1 MVDDILEI
9 KEKIN
14 HSVIFSIDRVRE
26 PSLYQSE
33 LFNLVENLY
42 QYVTRL
48 SPKYNDAGLEV
59 VETTHDCLRSYRI
72 ENGSFLNYYMVAFK
86 RRYTIETA
94 KGQMEQ
100 LRGGIVLT
108 QQEQQKISRIL
119 ALARSHQSDIASDGF
134 VEKAALLLG
143 ESAGEVRR
151 LLRVHSSAMT
161 AQYQRSSDEYDDE
174 SQIANLADDE
184 MVEDLVI
191 DKSEFHD
198 FLFRVDRQF
207 TKCRASQRQVIS
219 KLLTAKIIVELPELL
234 ELPILQESKFW
245 DRALFSEF
253 LHTGEVP
260 TAREL
265 AKRLERN
272 EASTSRTLN
281 HFLAKIREG
290 DVHGFTDLS

>member
-1 MVDDILEI
+1 M
-9 KEKIN
+9 
-14 HSVIFSIDRVRE
+14 
-26 PSLYQSE
+26 
-33 LFNLVENLY
+33 VENLY
-42 QYVTRL
+42 QYVTHL
-48 SPKYNDAGLEV
+48 SLKYKDAGLEV
-59 VETTHDCLRSYRI
+59 VETAHACLRSYRI
-72 ENGSFLNYYMVAFK
+72 ENGPFLNYYMVAFK
-86 RRYTIETA
+86 RRYTIESA
-94 KGQMEQ
+94 KEQMEQ

-108 QQEQQKISRIL
+108 SRSNKKL
-119 ALARSHQSDIASDGF
+119 AEFSLWHGCHQSDIASDGF

-234 ELPILQESKFW
+234 ELPILQEVSF
-245 DRALFSEF
+245 
-253 LHTGEVP
+253 GI
-260 TAREL
+260 
-265 AKRLERN
+265 ERC
-272 EASTSRTLN
+272 SQSFCTQ
-281 HFLAKIREG
+281 
-290 DVHGFTDLS
+290 

>member
-14 HSVIFSIDRVRE
+14 HSVIFSIDRARE
-26 PSLYQSE
+26 PSFYQSE
-33 LFNLVENLY
+33 LFDLVENLY
-42 QYVTRL
+42 QYVTHL
-48 SPKYNDAGLEV
+48 SLKYKDAGLEV
-59 VETTHDCLRSYRI
+59 VETAHACLRSYRI

-86 RRYTIETA
+86 RRYTIESA
-94 KGQMEQ
+94 KEQMEQ
-100 LRGGIVLT
+100 LRGGIVLP
-108 QQEQQKISRIL
+108 QQEQQKISRIF
-119 ALARSHQSDIASDGF
+119 ALARSHQSDMVSDKF
-134 VEKAALLLG
+134 TEKAALLLG
-143 ESAGEVRR
+143 ESVGEVRR
-151 LLRVHSSAMT
+151 LLQIHSSAMT
-161 AQYQRSSDEYDDE
+161 AQYKRSNDEYGDE

-184 MVEDLVI
+184 IVEDLVI

-198 FLFRVDRQF
+198 FLLRVNRQF

-234 ELPILQESKFW
+234 ELPILHESEFW
-245 DRALFSEF
+245 DETLFSEF

-281 HFLAKIREG
+281 HFLVKVREG
-290 DVHGFTDLS
+290 GCTGLC

>member
-48 SPKYNDAGLEV
+48 SPKYKDAGLEV

-72 ENGSFLNYYMVAFK
+72 ESGSFLNYYMVAFK

-94 KGQMEQ
+94 KGQMAQ

-108 QQEQQKISRIL
+108 QQEQQKISRIF
-119 ALARSHQSDIASDGF
+119 ALARSHQSDMVSDEF
-134 VEKAALLLG
+134 IEKAALLLG
-143 ESAGEVRR
+143 ESVGEVRR
-151 LLRVHSSAMT
+151 LLQIHSSAMT
-161 AQYQRSSDEYDDE
+161 AQYQRSNDEYGDE
-174 SQIANLADDE
+174 SQIDNLTDDE
-184 MVEDLVI
+184 IVEDLVI

-198 FLFRVDRQF
+198 FLLRVNRQF

-234 ELPILQESKFW
+234 ELPILHESEFW
-245 DRALFSEF
+245 DETLFSEF

-265 AKRLERN
+265 AKRMERN

-281 HFLAKIREG
+281 HFLVKVREG
-290 DVHGFTDLS
+290 GCTGLC

>member
-48 SPKYNDAGLEV
+48 SPKYKDAGLEV

-72 ENGSFLNYYMVAFK
+72 ESGSFLNYYMVAFK

-94 KGQMEQ
+94 KGQMAQ

-108 QQEQQKISRIL
+108 QQEQQKISRIF
-119 ALARSHQSDIASDGF
+119 ALARSHQSDMVSDEF
-134 VEKAALLLG
+134 IEKAALLLG
-143 ESAGEVRR
+143 ESVGEVRR
-151 LLRVHSSAMT
+151 LLQIHSSAMT
-161 AQYQRSSDEYDDE
+161 AQYQRSNDEYGDE

-184 MVEDLVI
+184 IVEDLVI

-198 FLFRVDRQF
+198 FLLRVNRQF

-234 ELPILQESKFW
+234 ELPILHESEFW
-245 DRALFSEF
+245 DETLFSEF

-265 AKRLERN
+265 AKRMERN

-281 HFLAKIREG
+281 HFLVKVREG
-290 DVHGFTDLS
+290 GCTGLC

>member
-14 HSVIFSIDRVRE
+14 HSVIFSIDRERE
-26 PSLYQSE
+26 PSVYQSK
-33 LFNLVENLY
+33 LFELVENLY
-42 QYVTRL
+42 QYVTHL
-48 SPKYNDAGLEV
+48 SFRYKDAGLEV
-59 VETTHDCLRSYRI
+59 VETAHDCLRSYRM
-72 ENGSFLNYYMVAFK
+72 ESGPFLNYYMAAFK
-86 RRYTIETA
+86 RRCTIEA
-94 KGQMEQ
+94 VKEQMER

-119 ALARSHQSDIASDGF
+119 ALAKSHQSDIASDGF

-151 LLRVHSSAMT
+151 LLRVHNSAMT
-161 AQYQRSSDEYDDE
+161 AQYQWSSDGYSDE

-184 MVEDLVI
+184 VVEDLVI
-191 DKSEFHD
+191 DQSEFHE
-198 FLFRVDRQF
+198 FLLRVNRRF
-207 TKCRASQRQVIS
+207 TECRASQRQVIS
-219 KLLTAKIIVELPELL
+219 KLLTAKIIAELPELL
-234 ELPILQESKFW
+234 ELPMLQESMFW
-245 DRALFSEF
+245 DRALFLEF
-253 LHTGEVP
+253 LQTGEVP

-281 HFLAKIREG
+281 RFLVKIREE
-290 DVHGFTDLS
+290 DVRGFSDLS

>member
-14 HSVIFSIDRVRE
+14 HSVIFSIDRARE
-26 PSLYQSE
+26 PSFYQSE
-33 LFNLVENLY
+33 LFDLVENLY
-42 QYVTRL
+42 QYVTHL
-48 SPKYNDAGLEV
+48 SLKYKDAGLEV
-59 VETTHDCLRSYRI
+59 VETAHACLRSYRI
-72 ENGSFLNYYMVAFK
+72 ENGPFLNYYMVAFK
-86 RRYTIETA
+86 RRYTIESA
-94 KGQMEQ
+94 KEQMEQ

-108 QQEQQKISRIL
+108 QQEQQKIIRIF
-119 ALARSHQSDIASDGF
+119 ALARSHQSDMVSDKF
-134 VEKAALLLG
+134 TEKAALLLG
-143 ESAGEVRR
+143 ESVGEVRR
-151 LLRVHSSAMT
+151 LLQIHSSAMT
-161 AQYQRSSDEYDDE
+161 AQYKRSNDEYGDE

-184 MVEDLVI
+184 IVEDLVI

-198 FLFRVDRQF
+198 FLLRVNRQF

-234 ELPILQESKFW
+234 ELPILHESEFW
-245 DRALFSEF
+245 DETLFSEF

-281 HFLAKIREG
+281 HFLVKVREG
-290 DVHGFTDLS
+290 GCTGLC